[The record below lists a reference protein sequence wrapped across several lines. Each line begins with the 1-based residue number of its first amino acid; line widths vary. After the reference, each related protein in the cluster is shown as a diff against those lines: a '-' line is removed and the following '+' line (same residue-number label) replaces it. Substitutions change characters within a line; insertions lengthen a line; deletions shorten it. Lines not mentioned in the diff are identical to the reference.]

1 MTRWTPALLEQVRD
15 YARAGHSM
23 RQCAEALGLRLTTL
37 ATKASEHKIAF
48 HGKRGV
54 GTTTAL
60 RAAVRAALDR
70 EIEAARREAP
80 KAPLYRN
87 GP

>member
-1 MTRWTPALLEQVRD
+1 MTRWTAALLDQVRD

-23 RQCAEALGLRLTTL
+23 RHCAEALGLRLTTL
-37 ATKASEHKIAF
+37 ATKASRHKISF

-80 KAPLYRN
+80 KSPQYR
-87 GP
+87 GWP